1 MDESEVTILT
11 NSDNIEEVSQVLCKF
26 LKTNENVFTFPNMHE
41 NNRRVI
47 LWTALFQHL
56 QKRSSVAVH
65 ALCLATIRVLS
76 RDKSDL
82 ENLICEKWITVLIE
96 KAGLYNLMDMED
108 ESMVPLEM
116 PEKDVAVEALKCLCN
131 LAFNSEVVRAL
142 CAHTNIAQG
151 LVARLR
157 VYKDIPFKDE
167 IMLFDMKLLF
177 ILTALRH
184 DIKIKIKDEL
194 HGMDYL
200 ISCLNE
206 LVLEASEK
214 TKDYQASAS
223 GGDVEG
229 DYCLLHDNQQAIA
242 CEILKAEFNLII
254 HSGLDEPSDEAEEAM
269 YLKLIPVLT
278 SLLNVRTSDEV
289 KLVELHSNIAN
300 LLTSV
305 PPNFYPYLTPE
316 LTANETAANVYDG
329 RNMDALQSLVQLLHY
344 KLSNTTNTKN
354 QYENL
359 SPILT
364 VLVKSARGS
373 RSQRKYL
380 RQSVLPPLRDVSR
393 PPEKGTTLRNQ
404 LCRLLTTPVT
414 SVRDLVAEFLFVLCK
429 EKVGRMVKYTGFG
442 NAAGHLAQKGLLGG
456 GRGASYSSSSDD
468 SDTEEYLQAQPHI
481 DPVVGCTRPPR
492 VNPFEGMTEEQ
503 KEYEAMKLVN
513 LFDKM
518 VSEGVVKPARV
529 GPDGRPQ
536 PVDHV
541 LELRDQ
547 PPNRPQS

>member
-1 MDESEVTILT
+1 MNEDEISILCT
-11 NSDNIEEVSQVLCKF
+11 SNNTDEIIQILQQF
-26 LKTNENVFTFPNMHE
+26 LKSNENVFTFPLLCE
-41 NNRRVI
+41 NNRRVL

-56 QKRSSVAVH
+56 QNDASATVH
-65 ALCLATIRVLS
+65 ALCLATIRILS
-76 RDKSDL
+76 RDKAEL
-82 ENLICEKWITVLIE
+82 ETLLCEKWIAVLIE
-96 KAGLYNLMDMED
+96 RAGFYNVMSPGL
-108 ESMVPLEM
+108 ESVVPIDLAQKE
-116 PEKDVAVEALKCLCN
+116 VTVEALKCLCN
-131 LAFNSEVVRAL
+131 LAFNSEVARAL
-142 CAHTNIAQG
+142 CAHTNIAQV

-157 VYKDIPFKDE
+157 IYRDIPFKDD

-184 DIKIKIKDEL
+184 DIKTKIKDEL

-206 LVLEASEK
+206 IILEASPNLQELK
-214 TKDYQASAS
+214 ATAGSDMERTHCILQ
-223 GGDVEG
+223 D
-229 DYCLLHDNQQAIA
+229 HQQSII
-242 CEILKAEFNLII
+242 CEILKAQFNLII
-254 HSGLDEPSDEAEEAM
+254 HSGSEEPTNEIEEVM
-269 YLKLIPVLT
+269 FLKLMPVLT
-278 SLLNVRTSDEV
+278 TLLQVETSNEN
-289 KLVELHSNIAN
+289 KLVELKSNIAN

-305 PPNFYPYLTPE
+305 PLVFYPHLTPQLNTGE
-316 LTANETAANVYDG
+316 VCQYNYEG
-329 RNMDALQSLVQLLHY
+329 RNMDALQSLIHLLQN

-354 QYENL
+354 QYETL

-364 VLVKSARGS
+364 VMVKSARS
-373 RSQRKYL
+373 CRAQRKYL
-380 RQSVLPPLRDVSR
+380 RQVVLPPLRDVSR
-393 PPEKGTTLRNQ
+393 PPEKGSTLRNQ

-442 NAAGHLAQKGLLGG
+442 NAAGHLAQKGLLSG
-456 GRGASYSSSSDD
+456 GRGAQYSSSSDD
-468 SDTEEYLQAQPHI
+468 SDTEEYLEAQPHI

-492 VNPFEGMTEEQ
+492 IDPFEGMSDEQ

-518 VSEGVVKPARV
+518 VSDGVMKPARI

-536 PVDHV
+536 AVDHV
-541 LELRDQ
+541 LELREQ